1 MAANFID
8 EEDEFLSTSFE
19 ELYKLLDTDIDI
31 YDDFDDAEEPE
42 EMEETG
48 DTQEETQATVEK
60 VRSLPNMNIS
70 QYPNPKV

>member
-31 YDDFDDAEEPE
+31 YDDFDDVEEP

-48 DTQEETQATVEK
+48 ETQDETQEKGEK
-60 VRSLPNMNIS
+60 VGSLLNMNI
-70 QYPNPKV
+70 